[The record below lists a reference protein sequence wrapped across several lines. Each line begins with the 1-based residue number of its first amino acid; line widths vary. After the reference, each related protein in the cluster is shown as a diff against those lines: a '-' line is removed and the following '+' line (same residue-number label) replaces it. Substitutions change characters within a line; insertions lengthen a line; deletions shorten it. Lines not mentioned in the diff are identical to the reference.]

1 MCLLALRGSGRFI
14 QKWLH
19 RSGALALVAGCPPA
33 YEQALFPGAAIAS
46 FGAPMPA
53 VLVMIRCRDVFLPRT
68 CTMTSDPAASG
79 EVTRLLD
86 LVHAGDRGAVDRLFP
101 LVYEELRRLARG
113 QVHRSYSAP
122 TLNAT
127 GLVHEAYLKLAG
139 GSPVRAESRTHFLAI
154 AGRAMRQVL
163 VDRARLRGA
172 KKRGGEWAPTTL
184 MDGHRALDVDFTEM
198 LALNEAID
206 ALDPRQRQIVEARF
220 FAGLEEAEIADLLGV
235 SERTVRREWVKAR
248 AWLVRAM
255 SPQPG
260 PGSVSF

>member
-1 MCLLALRGSGRFI
+1 MHDRRE
-14 QKWLH
+14 
-19 RSGALALVAGCPPA
+19 P
-33 YEQALFPGAAIAS
+33 
-46 FGAPMPA
+46 
-53 VLVMIRCRDVFLPRT
+53 T
-68 CTMTSDPAASG
+68 G
-79 EVTRLLD
+79 EVTRLLG
-86 LVHAGDRGAVDRLFP
+86 LVAAGDREAVDRLFP

-113 QVHRSYSAP
+113 QVHRSFSPP

-139 GSPVRAESRTHFLAI
+139 GAPLRAESRAHFLAI

-172 KKRGGEWAPTTL
+172 SKRGGEWTPTTL
-184 MDGHRALDVDFTEM
+184 MDGHHAVEVDVTEM

-206 ALDPRQRQIVEARF
+206 SLGPRQRQIVEARF
-220 FAGLEEAEIADLLGV
+220 FAGLEETEIAALLGV

-255 SPQPG
+255 VPQPDQA
-260 PGSVSF
+260 PPVA

>member
-1 MCLLALRGSGRFI
+1 MS
-14 QKWLH
+14 H
-19 RSGALALVAGCPPA
+19 
-33 YEQALFPGAAIAS
+33 
-46 FGAPMPA
+46 
-53 VLVMIRCRDVFLPRT
+53 
-68 CTMTSDPAASG
+68 DPEVPG

-86 LVHAGDRGAVDRLFP
+86 LVREGDRAAVDRLFP

-113 QVHRSYSAP
+113 QVHRSFSPP

-139 GSPVRAESRTHFLAI
+139 GGAIRAESRAHFLSI

-163 VDRARLRGA
+163 VDRARLKAA

-184 MDGHRALDVDFTEM
+184 MDGHQAVEVDFTEM
-198 LALNEAID
+198 LALNEAIESLD
-206 ALDPRQRQIVEARF
+206 ARQRQVVEARF
-220 FAGLEEAEIADLLGV
+220 FAGLEETEIATMLGV

-255 SPQPG
+255 APQANGAP
-260 PGSVSF
+260 PA